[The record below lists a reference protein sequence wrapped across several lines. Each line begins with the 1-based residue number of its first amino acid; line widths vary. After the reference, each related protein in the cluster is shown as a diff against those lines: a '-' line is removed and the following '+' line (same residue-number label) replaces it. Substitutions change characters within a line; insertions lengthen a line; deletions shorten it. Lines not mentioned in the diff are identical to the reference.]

1 MKGLERVLTS
11 IEGRKIIAIDG
22 RSAAGKTTL
31 AEELLAVTGGDILH
45 MDDFFLPP
53 ELRTAQR
60 YSEPGGNIH
69 RERFQEEIL
78 PFLRNESIVK
88 YRRFDCQKGAYDANL
103 LSLDTSRTV
112 IIEGAYRTVI
122 IEGAYSLLPVFG
134 KYYDISIFV
143 DIDPERQLERI
154 RKRNGKEKAEV
165 FRTKWIPLEE
175 AYIKAYSIDKSAD
188 LIIDGCQE

>member
-1 MKGLERVLTS
+1 MKGLERVLAS

-69 RERFQEEIL
+69 RERFQEEKFMPDMVL
-78 PFLRNESIVK
+78 SIMS
-88 YRRFDCQKGAYDANL
+88 RSSDATVTAVTPSVPR
-103 LSLDTSRTV
+103 SL
-112 IIEGAYRTVI
+112 A
-122 IEGAYSLLPVFG
+122 
-134 KYYDISIFV
+134 
-143 DIDPERQLERI
+143 
-154 RKRNGKEKAEV
+154 
-165 FRTKWIPLEE
+165 
-175 AYIKAYSIDKSAD
+175 
-188 LIIDGCQE
+188 

>member
-1 MKGLERVLTS
+1 MKGLERVLAS

-60 YSEPGGNIH
+60 YSEHGGNIH

-112 IIEGAYRTVI
+112 IIEGAY
-122 IEGAYSLLPVFG
+122 SLLPVFG

-154 RKRNGKEKAEV
+154 RKRNGKEKTEI

-175 AYIKAYSIDKSAD
+175 AYINAYSIDKGAD